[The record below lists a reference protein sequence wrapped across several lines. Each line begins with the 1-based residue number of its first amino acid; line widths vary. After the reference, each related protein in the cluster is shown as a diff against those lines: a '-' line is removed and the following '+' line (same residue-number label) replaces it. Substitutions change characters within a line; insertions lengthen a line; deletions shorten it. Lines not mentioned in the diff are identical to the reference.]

1 MCVTCGGALF
11 HHGMGGAV
19 EKGVVG
25 LAGLLTSAVFLF
37 YFIVKHRL
45 YDYASAVSFLY
56 FHLSATFS
64 NDNQCLLIFILAPMH
79 H

>member
-25 LAGLLTSAVFLF
+25 LAGLLTSAVFFILF
-37 YFIVKHRL
+37 YCQ
-45 YDYASAVSFLY
+45 ASAL
-56 FHLSATFS
+56 
-64 NDNQCLLIFILAPMH
+64 
-79 H
+79 